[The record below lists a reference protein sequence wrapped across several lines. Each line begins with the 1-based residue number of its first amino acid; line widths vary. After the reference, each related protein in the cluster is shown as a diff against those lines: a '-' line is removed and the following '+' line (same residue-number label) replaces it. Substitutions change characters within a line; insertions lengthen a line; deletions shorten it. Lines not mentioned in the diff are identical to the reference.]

1 MKMTMPQ
8 YRWVAGMLLG
18 LGLATGLLLWTSR
31 RAADRE
37 LGLARIGRA
46 GAEQAPFDREM
57 RKALSADGVSLFQ
70 SRSLVRDIAWFRDA
84 WFAATDGGLVELD
97 NDGRIKRAW
106 TVLDGLPESDLL
118 CLAEYQSKLMIGTRS
133 QGLVR
138 FDGARFEQFRWTDRK
153 AQGVTALAA
162 DRGRMLIGTFAGGL
176 LEFDGRQFQELKGGA
191 PDRRLN
197 GINFL
202 HSEDSKVFAGTFNEG
217 LWLREGDRWSQFTIA
232 DGLPSNRVVG
242 VVPRQDSLLV
252 ATDFGVAAMRADRR
266 FQSVATLPATAGMI
280 GRGETILV
288 NKDNGEL
295 FELRIDARSGN
306 GQLKPVDWRGPQ
318 TRPAN
323 LSSCQLRSFLQQTG
337 QTSGQGP
344 EQALWLL
351 SNEGIWRTAWQDE
364 RFAGRIEFSDFGGL
378 KGANAIANNEVSAIA
393 ADEAGRLWIGGFR
406 NGIEILSADGRRLLQ
421 LESETIREINALV
434 WDGEARR
441 MLAASSAGLL
451 RIDETGRA
459 ERIGRAEGL
468 LSDSVSH
475 VAILNGNAGAR
486 LAIATGRGLSLGDAK
501 HWQGLGS
508 VQGLPSPSVY
518 TVLPHREFLFA
529 GTLNGL
535 AQIAAGRVVRVYKD
549 SNSRLATNWVTSL
562 AAAGN
567 RLFIGAYGG
576 GVFELTA
583 AGELQSFAS
592 QMGRQTVNPNALLVD
607 GRWLLAG
614 TLDGVWAADLETQ
627 RWLHLSDELP
637 ARTVM
642 SFAAAGDSFYFG
654 TTAGVA
660 RVKKTYLNQI
670 GE

>member
-1 MKMTMPQ
+1 MKMTRPH
-8 YRWVAGMLLG
+8 YRMVAGMLLG
-18 LGLATGLLLWTSR
+18 LGLVAGLLLWISR
-31 RAADRE
+31 RAANRE
-37 LGLARIGRA
+37 LGLARNAMA
-46 GAEQAPFDREM
+46 GAAQVPFDRDM
-57 RKALSADGVSLFQ
+57 RPPARAEGVSLLQ
-70 SRSLVRDIAWFRDA
+70 SRSLARDIARYRDG

-97 NDGRIKRAW
+97 NDGRVKRAW

-138 FDGARFEQFRWTDRK
+138 FDGGRFEQFRWTDRK
-153 AQGVTALAA
+153 AQAVTALAA
-162 DRGRMLIGTFAGGL
+162 DRGRLLIGTFAGGL
-176 LEFDGRQFQELKGGA
+176 LEFDGRQFQELTGGA

-202 HSEDSKVFAGTFNEG
+202 HSEESKVFAGTFNEG
-217 LWLREGDRWSQFTIA
+217 LWLREGDRWTQFTVA

-242 VVPRQDSLLV
+242 VVPRPAGLLV
-252 ATDFGVAAMRADRR
+252 ATDFGVAAMREDRR
-266 FQSVATLPATAGMI
+266 FQTVATLPATAGMV
-280 GRGETILV
+280 GRGEMILV
-288 NKDNGEL
+288 NKDNGEF
-295 FELRIDARSGN
+295 FELRFDARGGQ
-306 GQLKPVDWRGPQ
+306 GQLKPLDWRGPQ

-323 LSSCQLRSFLQQTG
+323 LSSCQLRSFKSTTG
-337 QTSGQGP
+337 QTSGHEP

-378 KGANAIANNEVSAIA
+378 KGANAIANNAIAAIA
-393 ADEAGRLWIGGFR
+393 ADDAGRLWLGSFR
-406 NGIEILSADGRRLLQ
+406 NGIEILSADGRKLMQ
-421 LESETIREINALV
+421 LESETIREINGLV
-434 WDGEARR
+434 WDGETRR

-459 ERIGRAEGL
+459 ERIGRADGL

-475 VAILNGNAGAR
+475 AAILNGKDGAR
-486 LAIATGRGLSLGDAK
+486 LALATSRGLSLGDAK
-501 HWQGLGS
+501 RWQGLGS

-549 SNSRLATNWVTSL
+549 SNSRLSTNWVTSL

-567 RLFIGAYGG
+567 RLFIGTYGG

-592 QMGRQTVNPNALLVD
+592 EMGRQTVNPNAMLVD

-627 RWLHLSDELP
+627 RWLHLTDELP

-642 SFAAAGDSFYFG
+642 SLAAAGDSFYFG